1 MPGEVKIEGADEF
14 MRSVDALIAAIDV
27 ATQKAVRNGISLI
40 SRNAKRG
47 FAGQHPL
54 GTPRPIPDDPRP
66 YAVSEDLKRSIKR
79 YPTRPEQIG
88 RGVWRQGVGPTMVY
102 GRRIELGFHGRNP
115 PRRISTRT
123 RRLPRWSR
131 TYDQPGY
138 PYLGPA
144 VKKALPELPDLF
156 IAEWNSVIGKP

>member
-14 MRSVDALIAAIDV
+14 IRSVDALIAAIDV
-27 ATQKAVRNGISLI
+27 ATQKAVRNGVSLI
-40 SRNAKRG
+40 ERNAKRG

-66 YAVSEDLKRSIKR
+66 YAVSEDLKRSIGR
-79 YPTRPEQIG
+79 HPTRPEQIG
-88 RGVWRQGVGPTMVY
+88 RGVWRQGVGPTMEY
-102 GRRIELGFHGRNP
+102 GRRIELGFHGQD
-115 PRRISTRT
+115 S
-123 RRLPRWSR
+123 LLR
-131 TYDQPGY
+131 TYDQRAY

-144 VKKALPELPDLF
+144 VKKALPELPALF